1 MEDARF
7 AELISGIA
15 HELRSPLT
23 SIKGFSSTLVKRWD
37 RFTDEQRFQFVET
50 IQKDS
55 ERMARIVS
63 EVVDLARLEA
73 NRLELHPQPTEVG
86 GVANRAIEQLSDL
99 AGSDRIVLEVDPG
112 CYAWADPAR
121 LEVVI
126 FNLIENAM
134 KFSDDGPIRVTATGE
149 DGELVLVV
157 KDEGVGID
165 AERLPGLFDG
175 PAPPGQHASPSGT
188 GLGLLLTSKLVLA
201 HRGTITVESRSPGG
215 SAFTVTLPTEE
226 SDGLE

>member
-23 SIKGFSSTLVKRWD
+23 SVKGFSSTLVKRWD

-50 IQKDS
+50 IHKDA

-73 NRLELHPQPTEVG
+73 NRLELHPQRTEVG
-86 GVANRAIEQLSDL
+86 SVASRAIEQLADL
-99 AGSDRIVLEVDPG
+99 QGADRVVVQIDPG
-112 CYAWADPAR
+112 LYAWADPSR

-126 FNLIENAM
+126 FNLVENAL
-134 KFSDDGPIRVTATGE
+134 KFSDAGPVRISATSRA
-149 DGELVLVV
+149 GELCLVV
-157 KDEGVGID
+157 DDEGIGID
-165 AERLPGLFDG
+165 PARLPGLFDG
-175 PAPPGQHASPSGT
+175 PPGSAQYATPSGA
-188 GLGLLLTSKLVLA
+188 GLGLLLTSRLVRA
-201 HRGTITVESRSPGG
+201 HGGTISVENRSPSG
-215 SAFTVTLPTEE
+215 SRFTVTLPTEV
-226 SDGLE
+226 SDDVG